1 MDQILGEMGEVT
13 VRGQISS
20 LETREIRGEKTI
32 IIMNVT
38 DFTDTMSIKI
48 FTKNEFL
55 SDILGGLKQ
64 GGLHQAEGCHHH

>member
-1 MDQILGEMGEVT
+1 MDQILGEMGEVI

-55 SDILGGLKQ
+55 SDIL
-64 GGLHQAEGCHHH
+64 AA